1 MHHRHHR
8 RLLALRHAVRL
19 LAEEAAGVVEV
30 LLPEV
35 APPHQLVRDL
45 TLQLLMIMERE
56 NFPECLL

>member
-8 RLLALRHAVRL
+8 RLLPLRHAVRL

-35 APPHQLVRDL
+35 ATTHQLVRDL

-56 NFPECLL
+56 IFPECLL